1 MMSETSMDHVEIR
14 CAFCTKT
21 PDQVQHMVAGPGVYI
36 CDACVHAAAQIIAGH
51 HTSQGTP

>member
-1 MMSETSMDHVEIR
+1 MSETSMDHVEIR

-21 PDQVQHMVAGPGVYI
+21 PDEVQHMVAGPGVYI

-51 HTSQGTP
+51 QTSQGTT